1 MNNQPFNEDQ
11 KQYLQGYFAGL
22 QQSGDAPPFAGVTAA
37 GALTARPA
45 EASGGNLAAP
55 ASDAAEPSELY
66 GTPYKNLSKEEKIKL
81 AENPLDMWNRM
92 VAMAEKDEFA
102 EGEDIFRFKFHGLFN
117 CKPNQDGYM
126 LRCRMPGCC
135 ITAAQM
141 DTLADIA
148 ETHGGGYAHVTTRG
162 NIQIREIQPRG
173 TIPTL
178 LSLADAGL
186 TSKGSGGDNIRNIT
200 CSPLSGVD
208 PRELMDCRP
217 FARAMHHYILNTRE
231 FYGLP
236 RKFNI
241 AFDGGGQITIMAD
254 TNDIGFFIVEVP
266 EGQDLPAGLYAR
278 VEVGGVAGH
287 GHFAKD
293 LGILIRP
300 EQMVAFAAAIL
311 RVFVRE
317 GNRANRKR
325 ARLVYCVEAMS
336 HAAFLEAVKNE
347 IDFDVP
353 DASAALTLPRG
364 PIDRFGHIGFH
375 PQKQEDQHY
384 VGVAMLVG
392 RMSIPQMR
400 AVADIARKY
409 GSGDLRFTVW
419 QNVILTGIK
428 TEDKAAVQA
437 ALEAIEYRVET
448 SCATAGLTACTGNTG
463 CKLSQTDTK
472 ETAAEIA
479 RHLDAALKLRDP
491 LNIVLTGCPN
501 ACAQHVCAD
510 IGLLGIKTKRDGES
524 IEAYNISVGG
534 GVGAEQGLARDFAKA
549 VPRDEVPPL
558 IERMLRVYGRE
569 AQEDESFLAYARRVE
584 PDIFRNLVEA
594 LEV

>member
-1 MNNQPFNEDQ
+1 MNNPPFDENQ

-22 QQSGDAPPFAGVTAA
+22 QQSGDGLPFAG
-37 GALTARPA
+37 LTAGGQLTA
-45 EASGGNLAAP
+45 QAGMAISGNLAAP
-55 ASDAAEPSELY
+55 AADADQPDSLY
-66 GTPYKNLSKEEKIKL
+66 GTPFNKLSKEEKIKL
-81 AENPLDMWNRM
+81 EENPLDIWNRM
-92 VAMAEKDEFA
+92 VAMADADQIA

-117 CKPNQDGYM
+117 TRPTQDGYM

-148 ETHGGGYAHVTTRG
+148 ENYGGGYAHVTTRG
-162 NIQIREIQPRG
+162 NLQIREIQPRN

-178 LSLADAGL
+178 LALADAGL
-186 TSKGSGGDNIRNIT
+186 TSKGAGGDNIRNIT
-200 CSPLSGVD
+200 CSPISGVD
-208 PRELMDCRP
+208 PQELLDCRP
-217 FARAMHHYILNTRE
+217 YARAMHHYILNTRE

-266 EGQDLPAGLYAR
+266 EGQGIPAGLYAR

-293 LGILIRP
+293 LGILMKP
-300 EQMVAFAAAIL
+300 EQMVAFAAAII

-317 GNRANRKR
+317 GNRSNRKR
-325 ARLVYCVEAMS
+325 ARLVYCVEAMG
-336 HAAFLEAVKNE
+336 HAAFLEEVKKE
-347 IDFDVP
+347 MDFEVIDG
-353 DASAALTLPRG
+353 AAALTLPRG
-364 PIDRFGHIGFH
+364 PVDRFGHIGFH
-375 PQKQEDQHY
+375 PQKQEGLHY

-400 AVADIARKY
+400 AVSDIARRY
-409 GSGDLRFTVW
+409 GSGEVRFTVW
-419 QNVILTGIK
+419 QNLILTGIR
-428 TEDKAAVQA
+428 TADLPAVQQE
-437 ALEAIEYRVET
+437 LEAIEYRVET

-479 RHLDAALKLRDP
+479 RHLDARLQLRDP

-510 IGLLGIKTKRDGES
+510 IGLLGIKSKRDGES

-534 GVGAEQGLARDFAKA
+534 GVGDEQGLARDFAKA
-549 VPRDEVPPL
+549 VPRDEVPRL
-558 IERMLRVYGRE
+558 LERMLRVYQRE
-569 AQEDESFLAYARRVE
+569 ADAEESFLTYTRRVE
-584 PDIFRNLVEA
+584 ADTFRSLVET
-594 LEV
+594 EKV